1 MKIGI
6 IGLGY
11 WGKHYVRLINNN
23 PTVKLVALCDIN
35 QNNLDKFSYLNV
47 NYFTDYKE
55 LFKSKLIDTVIIVTI
70 AKEHYKIILKALEY
84 NLNIFVEKPIVT
96 NLNDCIKIKSSMN
109 NTNTKLMTGYTYLFN
124 PKIEYICNY
133 IKGNNLDIKSIHF
146 EWTCFGPIRND
157 VSPILDLG
165 VHPISILLK
174 LFPNDEFHKFNTYST
189 NTKNTYFI
197 SFNIKDIIIFINLS
211 WSNPGKTRKMIIN
224 DESTKIVF
232 DDVSNIN
239 PISIYTSNKSKAN
252 SDNPQPIMTDGDII
266 IPEIED
272 KEPLKEQIN
281 YFINDDIN
289 DDINIG
295 NIDFSIKLMKI
306 IDKINI

>member
-1 MKIGI
+1 MNVGI

-11 WGKHYVRLINNN
+11 WGKHYVRLVNNN
-23 PTVKLVALCDIN
+23 SKMNLIALCDVN
-35 QNNLDKFSYLNV
+35 KNNLDKFSYLNINFFT
-47 NYFTDYKE
+47 NYEE
-55 LFKSKLIDTVIIVTI
+55 LFKKNLIDTVIIVTI

-96 NLNDCIKIKSSMN
+96 HLDECIKIKQLMN
-109 NTNTKLMTGYTYLFN
+109 NNIKLMTGYTYLFN
-124 PKIEYICNY
+124 PKVEYIYNY
-133 IKGNNLDIKSIHF
+133 IKINSLNIKSIHF

-174 LFPNDEFHKFNTYST
+174 LFPDYDFHNFNTYST
-189 NTKNTYFI
+189 KTKNTYFI
-197 SFNIKDIIIFINLS
+197 SFNINDIIIFINLS
-211 WSNPGKTRKMIIN
+211 WSNPGKIRKMTIN
-224 DESTKIVF
+224 DESTKIIF

-239 PISIYTSNKSKAN
+239 PVSIYTSNKSKATTN
-252 SDNPQPIMTDGDII
+252 NPQPIMTDGDII

-272 KEPLKEQIN
+272 KEPLKEQIE
-281 YFINDDIN
+281 YFINN
-289 DDINIG
+289 DINIG

-306 IDKINI
+306 INKINI